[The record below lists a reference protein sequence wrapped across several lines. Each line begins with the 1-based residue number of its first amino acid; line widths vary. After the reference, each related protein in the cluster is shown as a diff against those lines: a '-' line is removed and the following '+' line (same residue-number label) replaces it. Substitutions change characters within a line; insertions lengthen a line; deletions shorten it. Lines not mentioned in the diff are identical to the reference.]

1 MRTDVKLGIVLGL
14 MVLAVLGWYMTGDD
28 GPKAV
33 RLADSGEGDR
43 SGDQLKEKDTALPP
57 PLWNPPADRRRTVA
71 PPPPKPQRPGRPVA
85 EAGPKPTPNPAK
97 AKAKSPTV
105 KPADRAPSGKKPAA
119 APPGLLAKVTAN
131 QPLSVKPDSSKQ
143 KKPPLVTPPGA
154 KKPKPESAAPKL
166 AMPKAKPKPRP
177 TTATSTGP
185 ARLSDLLAKPRPK
198 PVRPKAEKP
207 KPKTRYHVVK
217 KYDTFAILAE
227 QYYGSQK
234 YADLLLKANPAVTDA
249 RRMKLGTRLRV
260 PPLEELTGSKKA
272 DKAVASDRKAKKPA
286 SPKVYVVK
294 PDDSFYSIARELL
307 GDGAKWREL
316 HKLNRDV
323 CPDPKRLR
331 PKMKLR
337 IPSAQAEGKAKKG
350 KTRP

>member
-14 MVLAVLGWYMTGDD
+14 VVLAVLGWYMTGDD
-28 GPKAV
+28 GPKAL
-33 RLADSGEGDR
+33 RLADSGEPDR
-43 SGDQLKEKDTALPP
+43 SADQLKEKDTALPP
-57 PLWNPPADRRRTVA
+57 PLWNPPANRKRTVA
-71 PPPPKPQRPGRPVA
+71 PPPSKPQPPGRRVAAAKPAAKIPTAKRTDPAPGRP
-85 EAGPKPTPNPAK
+85 KR
-97 AKAKSPTV
+97 TV
-105 KPADRAPSGKKPAA
+105 

-131 QPLSVKPDSSKQ
+131 QPLSVKPKKD
-143 KKPPLVTPPGA
+143 KPPLVTPPGA
-154 KKPKPESAAPKL
+154 KSAQPKAATPKPARLKL
-166 AMPKAKPKPRP
+166 KPRP

-185 ARLSDLLAKPRPK
+185 ASLAELLAKPK
-198 PVRPKAEKP
+198 LKAAKP
-207 KPKTRYHVVK
+207 KPKMKHHVVK

-234 YADLLLKANPAVTDA
+234 YAALLLKANPQVTDA
-249 RRMKLGTRLRV
+249 RRMKLGTKLRI
-260 PPLEELTGSKKA
+260 PPLEELIGP
-272 DKAVASDRKAKKPA
+272 DKASKAASPDKPVVGKTPKKPR
-286 SPKVYVVK
+286 SPELYVVK

-331 PKMKLR
+331 PGMKLR
-337 IPSAQAEGKAKKG
+337 VRSAKTERKAKKG